1 MNPRLDENK
10 IREEALLSK
19 VCMMTTI
26 MGAYAALKGIE
37 ALKSKPLEVKSLQE
51 YGAEMAAKR
60 KRECGC

>member
-1 MNPRLDENK
+1 
-10 IREEALLSK
+10 
-19 VCMMTTI
+19 MMTTI